1 MVHFHRGFP
10 VIVWAIGRP
19 TEFGIPAVAGRLPCR
34 VGRGHYDDLRGLV
47 RRSANP
53 ACEGGPTPVSDTA
66 AMSRSWDELVEQA
79 QRDVHRMEASV
90 GGPYFEKEAADV
102 LAALR
107 LWMDLSGRGDGDWL
121 REHLARDPDRLL
133 ADARRD
139 LAVSGEEYAAQLLES
154 VQQMREQ
161 DRDRVKDVVRIGL
174 SWST

>member
-1 MVHFHRGFP
+1 MGDR
-10 VIVWAIGRP
+10 
-19 TEFGIPAVAGRLPCR
+19 
-34 VGRGHYDDLRGLV
+34 
-47 RRSANP
+47 
-53 ACEGGPTPVSDTA
+53 
-66 AMSRSWDELVEQA
+66 
-79 QRDVHRMEASV
+79 
-90 GGPYFEKEAADV
+90 YFEKEAADV

-107 LWMDLSGRGDGDWL
+107 LWIDLSGRGDGDWL
-121 REHLARDPDRLL
+121 REHLTRDSDRLL

>member
-1 MVHFHRGFP
+1 MITRAK
-10 VIVWAIGRP
+10 I
-19 TEFGIPAVAGRLPCR
+19 
-34 VGRGHYDDLRGLV
+34 
-47 RRSANP
+47 RSAVRARGERP
-53 ACEGGPTPVSDTA
+53 LAPRSARSCGGIGQSREVPTPVSDTG

-79 QRDVHRMEASV
+79 QRDVHRGDAPV
-90 GGPYFEKEAADV
+90 GDRYFEKEAADV

-107 LWMDLSGRGDGDWL
+107 LWIDLSGRGDGDWL
-121 REHLARDPDRLL
+121 REHLTRDSDRLL